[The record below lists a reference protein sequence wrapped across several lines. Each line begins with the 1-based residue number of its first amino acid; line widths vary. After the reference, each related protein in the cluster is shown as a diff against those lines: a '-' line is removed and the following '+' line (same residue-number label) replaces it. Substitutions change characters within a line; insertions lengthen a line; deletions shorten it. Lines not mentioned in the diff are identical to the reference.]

1 MRGDKVLNLTL
12 IVLTLLASVLLA
24 ALILT
29 LGLWMRGIDSIVF
42 PGLGLII
49 ATPIIALALLMAEA
63 ILVKLTAYL
72 IRYVPLET
80 LFSWIS
86 SIS

>member
-1 MRGDKVLNLTL
+1 MLNLAL
-12 IVLTLLASVLLA
+12 IFLTLLASVLLA

-29 LGLWMRGIDSIVF
+29 LGLWMRGIDSIAF

-49 ATPIIALALLMAEA
+49 ATPLIALALLITEA
-63 ILVKLTAYL
+63 IVVALTAYL

>member
-1 MRGDKVLNLTL
+1 VLNLAL
-12 IVLTLLASVLLA
+12 IFLTLVACVLLA

-29 LGLWMRGIDSIVF
+29 LGLWMRGIDSIAF
-42 PGLGLII
+42 PGLGLLV
-49 ATPIIALALLMAEA
+49 ATPLIALALLTAEA
-63 ILVKLTAYL
+63 MVIVLAAYL

>member
-1 MRGDKVLNLTL
+1 VRGDKVLNLAL
-12 IVLTLLASVLLA
+12 IFLTLLASVLLA

-29 LGLWMRGIDSIVF
+29 LGLWMRGIDSIAF
-42 PGLGLII
+42 PGLGLIV
-49 ATPIIALALLMAEA
+49 ATPLIALALLITEA
-63 ILVKLTAYL
+63 MVVALAAYL

-86 SIS
+86 NIS

>member
-1 MRGDKVLNLTL
+1 MLNLAL
-12 IVLTLLASVLLA
+12 IFLTLLASVLLA

-29 LGLWMRGIDSIVF
+29 LGLWMRGIDSIAF
-42 PGLGLII
+42 PGLGLLV
-49 ATPIIALALLMAEA
+49 ATPLIALALLIVEA
-63 ILVKLTAYL
+63 MVVALTAYL

-86 SIS
+86 GFA